1 MSNPRIEMLERRV
14 DRIEQRMEDWD
25 KLLHG
30 METTVT
36 LILKDQQVMKKNIA
50 KLEEGQARLEEGLD
64 QLAVGQMQLFTTTSE
79 IKDQQAQMM
88 AILLQLID
96 RIP

>member
-1 MSNPRIEMLERRV
+1 M
-14 DRIEQRMEDWD
+14 DRIEQHMEDWD

-36 LILKDQQVMKKNIA
+36 LILKDQQVMKKSIA
-50 KLEEGQARLEEGLD
+50 KLEEGQARLEKGQASLEEGLD

-88 AILLQLID
+88 AVLLQLTD